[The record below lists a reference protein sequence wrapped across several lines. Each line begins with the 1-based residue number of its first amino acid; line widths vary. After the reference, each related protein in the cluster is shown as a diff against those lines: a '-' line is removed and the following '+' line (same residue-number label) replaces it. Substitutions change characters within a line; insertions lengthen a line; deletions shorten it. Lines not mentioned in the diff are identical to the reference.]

1 MTLFGKEIT
10 SSLISIL
17 YPTSLSGRS
26 EVFLLNPSRPA
37 GQLTPKTFPIIL
49 SGNNNG
55 SLAFICESLWVIK
68 TASDAMALALSHYMF
83 TLAPVS
89 PFDISTQFILTKRP
103 SSKHPHFWLMSMLTR
118 MIKESLFSVMIAYAV
133 CLLQL
138 LSHWPAYR

>member
-1 MTLFGKEIT
+1 
-10 SSLISIL
+10 
-17 YPTSLSGRS
+17 
-26 EVFLLNPSRPA
+26 VDFLKFFSRIRLGPA

-55 SLAFICESLWVIK
+55 SLAFICASLWAIE
-68 TASDAMALALSHYMF
+68 TTSDAMALALGHYMF

-103 SSKHPHFWLMSMLTR
+103 SSNHPHFWLMSMLTM

-133 CLLQL
+133 CLLLL
-138 LSHWPAYR
+138 LSHWPSSR